1 MKRQLFTLVALLLI
15 GCTTTVWGQTDLSGR
30 IYHHP
35 NVLAD
40 KLNEATKDVN
50 KEQLRQKG
58 IAKAEK
64 KKGRKLTAAEK
75 AEVDKELEKTI
86 KTIEAMKKGVTT
98 AITVEFKDKKNM
110 VLKADIK
117 VSDEAMKAAGIG
129 WLKRKAMKAALAV
142 APSSEKGTYVVKG
155 QQVIMTDKEG
165 EKDTL
170 MLSQD
175 GQYLSG
181 KMDKDTPFKLKR
193 KK

>member
-1 MKRQLFTLVALLLI
+1 MMLI

-30 IYHHP
+30 TYYHP
-35 NVLAD
+35 NIMAD
-40 KLNEATKDVN
+40 KLNEATKDIN
-50 KEQLRQKG
+50 KEELRKKG

-75 AEVDKELEKTI
+75 AEIDKKLEKTI

-155 QQVIMTDKEG
+155 QQVIMTDSNG

-170 MLSQD
+170 LLSQD

>member
-1 MKRQLFTLVALLLI
+1 MLLI
-15 GCTTTVWGQTDLSGR
+15 GCATTVWGQTDLSGR
-30 IYHHP
+30 TYYHP
-35 NVLAD
+35 NIMAD
-40 KLNEATKDVN
+40 ELNKAMKDLN
-50 KEQLRQKG
+50 KEDLRKKA
-58 IAKAEK
+58 IANAEK
-64 KKGRKLTAAEK
+64 KKGSKLTADEK
-75 AEVDKELEKTI
+75 AKVDKEVEKAIATA
-86 KTIEAMKKGVTT
+86 EAIKKGMKT

-117 VSDEAMKAAGIG
+117 ISDEALKAAGIG

-181 KMDKDTPFKLKR
+181 KMDGDTPFKLKR

>member
-64 KKGRKLTAAEK
+64 KKGRKLTAEEK

-86 KTIEAMKKGVTT
+86 KTIEAMKKGMKT
-98 AITVEFKDKKNM
+98 ALTIEFKDKKNM

-117 VSDEAMKAAGIG
+117 ISDEAMKAAGIG

-155 QQVIMTDKEG
+155 QQIIMTDSDG

-181 KMDKDTPFKLKR
+181 KMDGDTPFKLKR
-193 KK
+193 QK

>member
-1 MKRQLFTLVALLLI
+1 MLLI
-15 GCTTTVWGQTDLSGR
+15 SCTTVWGQTDLSGR
-30 IYHHP
+30 TYYHP
-35 NVLAD
+35 NLMAD
-40 KLNEATKDVN
+40 KLNEATKDMN
-50 KEQLRQKG
+50 KEELRQKG

-86 KTIEAMKKGVTT
+86 KTIEAMKKGMKTS
-98 AITVEFKDKKNM
+98 ITVEFKDKKNM

-117 VSDEAMKAAGIG
+117 VSDEALKAAGIG
-129 WLKRKAMKAALAV
+129 WLKRKAIKAALAV

-181 KMDKDTPFKLKR
+181 KMDKDSEGKHVR
-193 KK
+193 KSGLYRTNGR

>member
-1 MKRQLFTLVALLLI
+1 MKRQLLVLVALLLI

-35 NVLAD
+35 NILAD

-50 KEQLRQKG
+50 KEELRKKG

-64 KKGRKLTAAEK
+64 KKGRKLTAEEK

-86 KTIEAMKKGVTT
+86 KTIEAMKKGMKT
-98 AITVEFKDKKNM
+98 ALTIEFKDKKNM

-117 VSDEAMKAAGIG
+117 ISDEAMKAAGIG

-142 APSSEKGTYVVKG
+142 APSSEKSTYVVKG
-155 QQVIMTDKEG
+155 QQIIMTDSDG

-181 KMDKDTPFKLKR
+181 KMDEDTPFKLKR
-193 KK
+193 QK

>member
-1 MKRQLFTLVALLLI
+1 MKRQLFALMAMMLI
-15 GCTTTVWGQTDLSGR
+15 GYTTTVWGQTDLSGR
-30 IYHHP
+30 TYYHP
-35 NVLAD
+35 NIMAD
-40 KLNEATKDVN
+40 KLNEATKDIN
-50 KEQLRQKG
+50 KEELRQKG

-75 AEVDKELEKTI
+75 AEVDKELEKAI

-155 QQVIMTDKEG
+155 QQVIMTDSNG

>member
-1 MKRQLFTLVALLLI
+1 MLLI

-64 KKGRKLTAAEK
+64 KKGRKLTAEEK

-86 KTIEAMKKGVTT
+86 KTIEAMKKGMKT
-98 AITVEFKDKKNM
+98 ALTIEFKDKKNM

-117 VSDEAMKAAGIG
+117 ISDEAMKAAGIG

-155 QQVIMTDKEG
+155 QQIIMTDSDG

-181 KMDKDTPFKLKR
+181 KMDGDTSFQAKETKIEILK
-193 KK
+193 KQTAG

>member
-30 IYHHP
+30 TYYHP
-35 NVLAD
+35 NIMAD
-40 KLNEATKDVN
+40 ELNKAMKDLN
-50 KEQLRQKG
+50 KEDLRKKA
-58 IAKAEK
+58 IANAEK
-64 KKGRKLTAAEK
+64 KKGSKLTADEK
-75 AEVDKELEKTI
+75 AKVDKEVEKAIATA
-86 KTIEAMKKGVTT
+86 EAIKKGMKT

-117 VSDEAMKAAGIG
+117 ISDEALKAAGIG

-155 QQVIMTDKEG
+155 QQVIMTDKDG

-181 KMDKDTPFKLKR
+181 KMDGDTPFKLKR

>member
-30 IYHHP
+30 IYYHP
-35 NVLAD
+35 NILAD
-40 KLNEATKDVN
+40 ELNKAMKDLN
-50 KEQLRQKG
+50 KEDLRKKA
-58 IAKAEK
+58 IANAEK
-64 KKGRKLTAAEK
+64 KKGSKLTADEK
-75 AEVDKELEKTI
+75 AKVDKEVEKAIATA
-86 KTIEAMKKGVTT
+86 EAIKKGMKT

-110 VLKADIK
+110 VLNADIK
-117 VSDEAMKAAGIG
+117 ISDEALKAAGIG

-155 QQVIMTDKEG
+155 QQVIMTDKDG

-181 KMDKDTPFKLKR
+181 KMDGDTPFKLKR

>member
-1 MKRQLFTLVALLLI
+1 MKRQLFALMAMMLI

-30 IYHHP
+30 TYYHP
-35 NVLAD
+35 NIMAD
-40 KLNEATKDVN
+40 KLNEATKDIN
-50 KEQLRQKG
+50 KEELRQKG

-155 QQVIMTDKEG
+155 QQVIMT
-165 EKDTL
+165 
-170 MLSQD
+170 
-175 GQYLSG
+175 SG